1 MVDVD
6 EVVHTWNRSGNR
18 TPNDR
23 LALYARALVANRP
36 VGHYR
41 ALDDQQEDSAILA
54 LWRVDR
60 PHATIADLHQAPPLA
75 LSCYHQLLHD
85 LARGG
90 LGPLFS
96 RRRGL
101 LASLRLP

>member
-6 EVVHTWNRSGNR
+6 DVVHVWSRSGNR

-23 LALYARALVANRP
+23 LGLYAQALTADRP
-36 VGHYR
+36 VGPYR
-41 ALDDQQEDSAILA
+41 ALDDEQEDRAILA

-60 PHATIADLHQAPPLA
+60 PSATIADLHQVPALA
-75 LSCYHQLLHD
+75 LSCYRQLLHD

-90 LGPLFS
+90 FGPLFP
-96 RRRGL
+96 RRTQLVGSL
-101 LASLRLP
+101 L

>member
-6 EVVHTWNRSGNR
+6 EVVQMWNRSGNR

-23 LALYARALVANRP
+23 LGLYAQALTANRP
-36 VGHYR
+36 VGPYR
-41 ALDDQQEDSAILA
+41 ALDDDQEDRAILA

-60 PHATIADLHQAPPLA
+60 PHATIADVHQAPPLA
-75 LSCYHQLLHD
+75 LSTYRQLLHD

-90 LGPLFS
+90 FGPLGP
-96 RRRGL
+96 R
-101 LASLRLP
+101 ASLLGSLR